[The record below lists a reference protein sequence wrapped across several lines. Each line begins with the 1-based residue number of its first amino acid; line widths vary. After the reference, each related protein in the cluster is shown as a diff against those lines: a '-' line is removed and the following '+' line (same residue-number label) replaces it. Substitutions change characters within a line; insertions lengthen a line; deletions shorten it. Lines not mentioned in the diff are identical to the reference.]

1 MFKELKEDVENVK
14 KMMYEQSGNIN
25 KETENLKKKKRKK
38 EMLELETQITEMKN
52 SLAGLEGR
60 YEPVGRKDQ

>member
-1 MFKELKEDVENVK
+1 
-14 KMMYEQSGNIN
+14 
-25 KETENLKKKKRKK
+25 
-38 EMLELETQITEMKN
+38 MLELETQITEMKN